1 MNREVVIESKGEK
14 LAIYCPSSS
23 WGKGLTFLT
32 EDKDFIQ
39 VGIWRYDKGKKLQ
52 AHIHNEVTREI
63 TRTQEVIFV
72 KSGKVV
78 AHIFNE
84 EEELAKSLELHPG
97 DVLIVLR
104 GGHGYDVIE
113 DNTSVLEI
121 KNGPYPGAEADR
133 RRIG

>member
-1 MNREVVIESKGEK
+1 MNSEVVIGSKGEK
-14 LAIYCPSSS
+14 LAIYCPSSH

-32 EDKDFIQ
+32 EDEDFIQ
-39 VGIWRYDKGKKLQ
+39 VGIWGYDKDTKLK
-52 AHIHNEVTREI
+52 AHIHNEVKREI

-84 EEELAKSLELHPG
+84 EEELAKSLELRPG

-121 KNGPYPGAEADR
+121 KNGPYPGAEVDR